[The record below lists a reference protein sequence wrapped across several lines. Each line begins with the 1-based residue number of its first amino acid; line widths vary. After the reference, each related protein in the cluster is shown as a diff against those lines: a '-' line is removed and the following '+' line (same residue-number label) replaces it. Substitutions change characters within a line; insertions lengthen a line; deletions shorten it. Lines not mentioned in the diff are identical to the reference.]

1 MGTQPLRV
9 AVVGFGKLGRA
20 CAEAIVKDEQFALA
34 GIVRR
39 PERVAEPLPEPFRET
54 PVVFQVGG
62 LQRLD
67 AALVC
72 VPVEHVIGVAHD
84 VLQAKIPMVECAR
97 LHGEAFQDHKREID
111 RLAARHKVPAVVGA
125 GWDPGALSLFR
136 HVFALLTPKGHTET
150 TRRPGVS
157 LHHTTVAGAIP
168 GVRGALSTERRTA
181 NGTLQRYV
189 YVELEAGADAE
200 AIARAIR
207 SDPLFVGDETLV
219 FPVESVALLE
229 AEGHG
234 LVMERRGAAAG
245 VGHQLFLLEARFS
258 ERALAAVVMLAAARA
273 LPQRGQGA
281 YSLFDLPTG
290 ALWGGLRS
298 WAEKE
303 WL

>member
-1 MGTQPLRV
+1 MGTKPLRV

-34 GIVRR
+34 GVVRR
-39 PERVAEPLPEPFRET
+39 PERVAEPLPDPFRNT
-54 PVVFQVGG
+54 PVVSHAGG
-62 LQRLD
+62 LIRLD

-72 VPVEHVIGVAHD
+72 VPGEHVIEVAHD
-84 VLQAKIPMVECAR
+84 VLQAEIPIVECAR
-97 LHGEAFQDHKREID
+97 LHGEAFQDHKQEID
-111 RLAARHKVPAVVGA
+111 RLAVRRKVPAVVGA

-136 HVFALLTPKGHTET
+136 NLFALLTPKGHTET

-157 LHHTTVAGAIP
+157 LHHTTVARAIP
-168 GVRGALSTERRTA
+168 GVRQALSTERRTA
-181 NGTLQRYV
+181 DGTLQRYV
-189 YVELEAGADAE
+189 YVELEAGAQAGTVT
-200 AIARAIR
+200 RAIR

-219 FPVESVALLE
+219 FPVESVARLE

-245 VGHQLFLLEARFS
+245 IGHQLFLLEARFS
-258 ERALAAVVMLAAARA
+258 ERALAAGVMLAAVRA
-273 LPQRGQGA
+273 LPPRGRRA
-281 YSLFDLPTG
+281 YSLFDLPPG
-290 ALWGGLRS
+290 ALWGGLRR

>member
-39 PERVAEPLPEPFRET
+39 PERVAELLPEPFRET
-54 PVVFQVGG
+54 PVVFHVGG

-125 GWDPGALSLFR
+125 GWDPG
-136 HVFALLTPKGHTET
+136 H
-150 TRRPGVS
+150 
-157 LHHTTVAGAIP
+157 
-168 GVRGALSTERRTA
+168 
-181 NGTLQRYV
+181 YV

-200 AIARAIR
+200 TIARAIR

-273 LPQRGQGA
+273 LSQRGQGA
-281 YSLFDLPTG
+281 YSVFDLPTG